1 MQDHPLRTQLPAGT
15 LVRRLWSTDRDAVV
29 TLFRGLDP
37 DSRFDRF
44 MGAVSEAR
52 AAAYASH
59 AVAAKGLIFGAFT
72 DGILRGVGELRPAG
86 ATAEAEIAFAVAPGH
101 RGRGLGAAL
110 GARLAQ
116 AARNGGTRRLHL
128 RCLPGNRGMR
138 ALAQRLGAELRSG
151 GREVHAVLALSPP
164 TLFSLWR
171 EGVEGLFDV
180 AAAASAACSATWPIV
195 PVV

>member
-1 MQDHPLRTQLPAGT
+1 MPETPLPAGT
-15 LVRRLWSTDRDAVV
+15 DIRLPADLQIRRLWSTDRDAVV

-44 MGAVSEAR
+44 MGAVSEAA
-52 AAAYASH
+52 AAAYAVH
-59 AVAAKGLIFGAFT
+59 AVSAEGLVFGAFAE
-72 DGILRGVGELRPAG
+72 GALRGVGELRPAG
-86 ATAEAEIAFAVAPGH
+86 AAAEAEIAFAVAPSH

-128 RCLPGNRGMR
+128 RCLAGNRPMR
-138 ALAQRLGAELRSG
+138 ALAKRLGAELRP
-151 GREVHAVLALSPP
+151 GRREIHAVLALSPP

-171 EGVEGLFDV
+171 EGVEGVFDV
-180 AAAASAACSATWPIV
+180 AVAASAAWPV
-195 PVV
+195 L

>member
-1 MQDHPLRTQLPAGT
+1 MPDTQRLAGIQI
-15 LVRRLWSTDRDAVV
+15 RRLWSTDRDAVV

-44 MGAVSEAR
+44 MGTVSEA
-52 AAAYASH
+52 AAASYAAH
-59 AVAAKGLIFGAFT
+59 AVSAEGMVFGAFAQ
-72 DGILRGVGELRPAG
+72 GELRGIGELRPAG
-86 ATAEAEIAFAVAPGH
+86 AAKEAEIAFAVAPGH

-128 RCLPGNRGMR
+128 RCLAGNRPMR
-138 ALAQRLGAELRSG
+138 ALARRLGAELRPG
-151 GREVHAVLALSPP
+151 RREVHAVLALSPP

-171 EGVEGLFDV
+171 EGVEGAFDV
-180 AAAASAACSATWPIV
+180 AVAASAAWTVV